1 MLDIIYLHRIILQL
15 KVEDL
20 SAKKK
25 KTLADKIF
33 GSSSNT
39 KENIQPSDVESSILY
54 RALKEELRR
63 EQKLSK
69 SLQEQLDQLN
79 GNLY

>member
-1 MLDIIYLHRIILQL
+1 M
-15 KVEDL
+15 

-33 GSSSNT
+33 GSSSNS
-39 KENIQPSDVESSILY
+39 KENIQPNDVESSILY

-79 GNLY
+79 GKLFLYRFFIDNK

>member
-1 MLDIIYLHRIILQL
+1 M
-15 KVEDL
+15 

-33 GSSSNT
+33 GSNSNT
-39 KENIQPSDVESSILY
+39 KENISPNDVESSILY

-63 EQKLSK
+63 EQKHSK
-69 SLQEQLDQLN
+69 MLQDQLDQLN
-79 GNLY
+79 GNAR